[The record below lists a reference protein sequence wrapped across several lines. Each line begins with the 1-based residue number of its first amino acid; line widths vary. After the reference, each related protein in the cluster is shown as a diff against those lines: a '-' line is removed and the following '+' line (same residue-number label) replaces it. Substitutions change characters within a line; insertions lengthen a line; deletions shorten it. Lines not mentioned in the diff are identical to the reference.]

1 MLVRCLYAS
10 RATAQLAAPV
20 VDSILEQSRKNNP
33 RQGITGMLCFFDDI
47 FVQVLEGGRDEICE
61 LFNAIV
67 RDVLPKVPKAAA
79 VFASPKVTV
88 EQKEALVDRM
98 AAGRLLPTTVH
109 ALKVLARHERLDVL
123 ADVVAA
129 AERLAD
135 ALEGRKQAVFTT
147 AAAVDSAEQARLV
160 AEVEKA
166 LGATL
171 AATFTVDPAIIGGLV
186 VRVEDTIYD
195 QSVATGLTRL
205 GRRLK
210 QRSSHEIQ
218 YGRDRLGTA

>member
-1 MLVRCLYAS
+1 MTDHTHTSHAVASDRHVDIGADRLAKVYAQ
-10 RATAQLAAPV
+10 AIVEAADRKGCRREV
-20 VDSILEQSRKNNP
+20 VE
-33 RQGITGMLCFFDDI
+33 
-47 FVQVLEGGRDEICE
+47 E
-61 LFNAIV
+61 LGAIV
-67 RDVLPKVPKAAA
+67 RDVLPQVPQAAA

-98 AAGRLLPTTVH
+98 AAGRLRPTTIH
-109 ALKVLARHERLDVL
+109 ALKVLARHGRLEVL

-135 ALEGRKQAVFTT
+135 SLEGRKQATFTT
-147 AAAVDSAEQARLV
+147 ATPVDAADQARLV

-166 LGATL
+166 
-171 AATFTVDPAIIGGLV
+171 V

-195 QSVATGLTRL
+195 HSVATGLTRL
-205 GRRLK
+205 GQRLK
-210 QRSSHEIQ
+210 QRSIHEIQ

>member
-1 MLVRCLYAS
+1 MTSQDHNPTADTPGRHVDIGADRLAKVYAQAIVEAADKHGC
-10 RATAQLAAPV
+10 RREVIEELAA
-20 VDSILEQSRKNNP
+20 I
-33 RQGITGMLCFFDDI
+33 
-47 FVQVLEGGRDEICE
+47 
-61 LFNAIV
+61 A

-79 VFASPKVTV
+79 VFASPKVAV

-98 AAGRLLPTTVH
+98 AAGRLRPTTVH
-109 ALKVLARHERLDVL
+109 SLKVLARHDRLGVL

-135 ALEGRKQAVFTT
+135 ALEGRKQATFTT
-147 AAAVDSAEQARLV
+147 ATPIDAADQARLV

-166 LGATL
+166 VGASVS
-171 AATFTVDPAIIGGLV
+171 ATFTVDPALIGGLI

-195 QSVATGLTRL
+195 QSVATSLSRL

-210 QRSSHEIQ
+210 QRSIHEIQ

>member
-1 MLVRCLYAS
+1 MTDHTHTSHAVASDRHVDIGADRLAKVYAQ
-10 RATAQLAAPV
+10 AIVEAADRKGCRREV
-20 VDSILEQSRKNNP
+20 VE
-33 RQGITGMLCFFDDI
+33 
-47 FVQVLEGGRDEICE
+47 E
-61 LFNAIV
+61 LGAIV
-67 RDVLPKVPKAAA
+67 RDVLPQVPQAAA

-98 AAGRLLPTTVH
+98 AAGRLRPTTIH
-109 ALKVLARHERLDVL
+109 ALKVLARHGRLEVL

-135 ALEGRKQAVFTT
+135 SLEGRKQATFTT
-147 AAAVDSAEQARLV
+147 ATPVDAADQARLV

-166 LGATL
+166 VGATL
-171 AATFTVDPAIIGGLV
+171 AARFRVDPKLIGGLV

-195 QSVATGLTRL
+195 HSVATGLTRL
-205 GRRLK
+205 GQRLK
-210 QRSSHEIQ
+210 QRSIHEIQ

>member
-1 MLVRCLYAS
+1 VIEE
-10 RATAQLAAPV
+10 LAA
-20 VDSILEQSRKNNP
+20 I
-33 RQGITGMLCFFDDI
+33 
-47 FVQVLEGGRDEICE
+47 
-61 LFNAIV
+61 A

-79 VFASPKVTV
+79 VFASPKVAV

-98 AAGRLLPTTVH
+98 AAGRLRPTTVH
-109 ALKVLARHERLDVL
+109 SLKVLARHGRLGVL
-123 ADVVAA
+123 AEIVAA

-135 ALEGRKQAVFTT
+135 SLEGRKQATFTT
-147 AAAVDSAEQARLV
+147 ATPVDAADQARLV

-166 LGATL
+166 VGASVT
-171 AATFTVDPAIIGGLV
+171 ATFTVDPALIGGLV

-195 QSVATGLTRL
+195 QSVATSLSRL

-210 QRSSHEIQ
+210 QRSIHEIQ

>member
-1 MLVRCLYAS
+1 MTTPDHTAKAAALHVDIGADRLAKVYAQAIVEAADKQRC
-10 RATAQLAAPV
+10 RREVIEELAA
-20 VDSILEQSRKNNP
+20 L
-33 RQGITGMLCFFDDI
+33 
-47 FVQVLEGGRDEICE
+47 
-61 LFNAIV
+61 V
-67 RDVLPKVPKAAA
+67 RDVLPRVPKAAA
-79 VFASPKVTV
+79 VFASPKVAV

-98 AAGRLLPTTVH
+98 AAGRLRPTTVH
-109 ALKVLARHERLDVL
+109 ALKVLARHGRLNVL

-135 ALEGRKQAVFTT
+135 SLEGRKQATFTT
-147 AAAVDSAEQARLV
+147 ATPVDAADQARLV

-166 LGATL
+166 VGASVS
-171 AATFTVDPAIIGGLV
+171 ATFTVDPALIGGLV

-195 QSVATGLTRL
+195 QSVATSLSRL

-210 QRSSHEIQ
+210 QRSIHEIQ

>member
-1 MLVRCLYAS
+1 MTSHDHHPTAATPGRHVDIGADRLAKVYAQAIVEAADKQGC
-10 RATAQLAAPV
+10 RREVIEELA
-20 VDSILEQSRKNNP
+20 
-33 RQGITGMLCFFDDI
+33 
-47 FVQVLEGGRDEICE
+47 
-61 LFNAIV
+61 AIV

-79 VFASPKVTV
+79 VFASPKVAV

-98 AAGRLLPTTVH
+98 AAGRLRPTTVH
-109 ALKVLARHERLDVL
+109 SLKVLARHDRLGVL

-135 ALEGRKQAVFTT
+135 ALEGRKQATFTT
-147 AAAVDSAEQARLV
+147 ATPVDAADQARLV

-166 LGATL
+166 VGASVS
-171 AATFTVDPAIIGGLV
+171 ATFTVDPALIGGLV

-195 QSVATGLTRL
+195 QSVATSLSRL

-210 QRSSHEIQ
+210 QRSIHEIQ